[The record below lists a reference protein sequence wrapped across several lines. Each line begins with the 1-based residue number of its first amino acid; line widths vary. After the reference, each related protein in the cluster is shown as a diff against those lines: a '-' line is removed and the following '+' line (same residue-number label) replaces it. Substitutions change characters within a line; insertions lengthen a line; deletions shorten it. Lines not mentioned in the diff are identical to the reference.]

1 MCSPHVTCLRERIA
15 VDGEPI
21 TEAAFDKLVQEQ
33 EHALEMAEG
42 DEQGLL
48 SHFEVVTALAY
59 RHFQEAKV
67 CPCCLGEDIL
77 CLLPQRVVWMAQEIL
92 GLQVDIAVVETGLG
106 GVRDATNV
114 FPPDTLKLAVI
125 TAIGL
130 EHQKA
135 LGNSLREIVAAK
147 AGACKLTAPRVS
159 LCPLR
164 GHALTQIECF
174 GGYLWTTA
182 K

>member
-1 MCSPHVTCLRERIA
+1 MPWKKQRTPSRDFCPTSRLSQPWHTGTFRTLRSADAPLKWFLVSAKRHVL
-15 VDGEPI
+15 
-21 TEAAFDKLVQEQ
+21 
-33 EHALEMAEG
+33 
-42 DEQGLL
+42 
-48 SHFEVVTALAY
+48 
-59 RHFQEAKV
+59 
-67 CPCCLGEDIL
+67 
-77 CLLPQRVVWMAQEIL
+77 WMGRQNIL